1 MNISLHFESRLQASP
16 EQLWRWITS
25 VDGILREIRP
35 LLSMSVPPGIRSL
48 EDLEVVPRRPL
59 FRSHMRLFGLLPL
72 GTSQRPCWS

>member
-16 EQLWRWITS
+16 EQLWRWITP

-48 EDLEVVPRRPL
+48 EDLEVVPGARCSAATCACSACRRWAL
-59 FRSHMRLFGLLPL
+59 RN
-72 GTSQRPCWS
+72 